1 MPLKFEYATDMR
13 NQKLLIAFIGV
24 MVLFSACDRT
34 KKKPVENKETTIEL
48 PAFNNDSAYRFV
60 EMQTNFGPRV
70 LGSEAHA
77 NCQAWLLQK
86 LQQYCDT
93 VYNQNFTAKT
103 YDGKQW
109 PCANIVG
116 SFGPEKTKRIVL
128 AAHWDSRPFADHDP
142 NPENRETPIDGANDG
157 ASGVGVLLEVARQ
170 LHENQP
176 NVGVD
181 IVFFDAEDY
190 GPKESDHIPGD
201 WWGLGAQ
208 YWARNPHIQG
218 YTANY
223 GILLDMVGT
232 PNAQFMQEQFSLR
245 DAESVVRKVWSTA
258 YQLGHGQYFQN
269 KPGGVITDDHY
280 YVNKYAPFKMID
292 IIHYDAASGTG
303 FDPVWH
309 TTKDNIQNIDK
320 NTLGVVG
327 TTLLQVLKNE

>member
-1 MPLKFEYATDMR
+1 MR
-13 NQKLLIAFIGV
+13 KILIVLACAVLLFA
-24 MVLFSACDRT
+24 ACDR
-34 KKKPVENKETTIEL
+34 KNKPKETTPDNTVVL
-48 PAFNNDSAYRFV
+48 PAFDNDSAFGFV
-60 EMQTNFGPRV
+60 KAQTDFGPRV
-70 LGSEAHA
+70 LGTDAHE
-77 NCQAWLLQK
+77 NCGKWLAETLK
-86 LQQYCDT
+86 KYCDT
-93 VYNQNFTAKT
+93 VYVQSFTART

-109 PCANIVG
+109 PAANYIG
-116 SFGPEKTKRIVL
+116 SIAPEKTKRIVL

-142 NPENRETPIDGANDG
+142 NPANRETPISGANDG

-170 LHENQP
+170 LQQNQP

-190 GPKESDHIPGD
+190 GPRESEDVVGD
-201 WWGLGAQ
+201 WWGLGSQ
-208 YWARNPHIQG
+208 YWAKNPHIQG
-218 YTANY
+218 YTAEY
-223 GILLDMVGT
+223 GILLDMVGS
-232 PNAQFMQEQFSLR
+232 PGAQFMQEQFSLR
-245 DAESVVRKVWSTA
+245 DAQEVVRKVWSTA

-280 YVNKYAPFKMID
+280 YVNKYANFKMID

-309 TTKDNIQNIDK
+309 TVNDNIDHIDR

>member
-1 MPLKFEYATDMR
+1 MLRIKTIFV
-13 NQKLLIAFIGV
+13 LLVGAV
-24 MVLFSACDRT
+24 LLFSACDRS
-34 KKKPVENKETTIEL
+34 KKTQTNTPETNVTL
-48 PAFNNDSAYRFV
+48 PAFDNDSAYRFV
-60 EMQTNFGPRV
+60 KMQTDFGPRT
-70 LGSEAHA
+70 LGSNAHE
-77 NCQAWLLQK
+77 NCRVWLLNK
-86 LQQYCDT
+86 LREYCDT
-93 VYNQNFTAKT
+93 VYNQSFTTKT
-103 YDGKQW
+103 YDGKSW
-109 PCANIVG
+109 PCANLIG
-116 SFGPEKTKRIVL
+116 SFAPEKAQRIVL

-142 NPENRETPIDGANDG
+142 NPDYRDTPIDGANDG

-190 GPKESDHIPGD
+190 GPKESERIAGD

-208 YWARNPHIQG
+208 YWAKNPHVQG

-232 PNAQFMQEQFSLR
+232 PNAQFMQEQFSMR
-245 DAESVVRKVWSTA
+245 DAGDVVRKVWSTA

-309 TTKDNIQNIDK
+309 TLNDNIQNIDR
-320 NTLGVVG
+320 NTLGAVG
-327 TTLLQVLKNE
+327 TTLLQVIKNE